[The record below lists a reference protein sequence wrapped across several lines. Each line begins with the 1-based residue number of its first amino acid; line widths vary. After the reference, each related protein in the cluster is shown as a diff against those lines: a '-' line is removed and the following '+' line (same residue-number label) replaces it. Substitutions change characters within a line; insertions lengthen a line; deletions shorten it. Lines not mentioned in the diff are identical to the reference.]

1 MTRIGLLGCGSW
13 GTTLA
18 QILAKKGETVN
29 AWHYRKDFV
38 EAIRFSRV
46 NPLIPD
52 INLDEKISFHYNIN
66 DVLNGSEILILSVP
80 SSAMRETLE
89 KISNNIHPEIKIV
102 NTSKGFELKTLMS
115 MSEIIL
121 ETLNIN
127 DDQIITFYGPSHSEE
142 VIKNLPTAMVSACAN
157 ENNSKII
164 QNLFSTENLRI
175 YTSKD
180 TRGVEIGGSLKNV
193 IAIASGICHGI
204 GYGDNANAALITR
217 GLHEIT
223 KLGIAMGAKEQT
235 FYGLSGIGDLIA
247 TCLSTHSR
255 NRHVGDEISK
265 GKSLEEIISSMG
277 MVAEGVNTTKV
288 VQELSKKHNI
298 EMPIS
303 NSVYEVLFLSKDP
316 KTSVKN
322 LMTRKLK
329 KERFVE

>member
-1 MTRIGLLGCGSW
+1 MTKIGLLGCGSW

-38 EAIRFSRV
+38 DAISESRV
-46 NPLIPD
+46 NPLLPD

-102 NTSKGFELKTLMS
+102 NTSKGFELNTLMS

-193 IAIASGICHGI
+193 IAIASGICNGI

-223 KLGIAMGAKEQT
+223 KLGNCNG
-235 FYGLSGIGDLIA
+235 G
-247 TCLSTHSR
+247 
-255 NRHVGDEISK
+255 
-265 GKSLEEIISSMG
+265 
-277 MVAEGVNTTKV
+277 
-288 VQELSKKHNI
+288 
-298 EMPIS
+298 
-303 NSVYEVLFLSKDP
+303 
-316 KTSVKN
+316 
-322 LMTRKLK
+322 
-329 KERFVE
+329 

>member
-52 INLDEKISFHYNIN
+52 IKLDEKISFHYNIN

-102 NTSKGFELKTLMS
+102 NTSKGFELNTLMS

-157 ENNSKII
+157 ENHSKII

-180 TRGVEIGGSLKNV
+180 MRGVEIGGSLKNV

-288 VQELSKKHNI
+288 VHELSKKHNI

-303 NSVYEVLFLSKDP
+303 NSVYEVY
-316 KTSVKN
+316 
-322 LMTRKLK
+322 LK
-329 KERFVE
+329 EEILK

>member
-38 EAIRFSRV
+38 DAIRFSRV
-46 NPLIPD
+46 NPLLPD

-102 NTSKGFELKTLMS
+102 NTSKGFELNTLMS

-180 TRGVEIGGSLKNV
+180 MRGVEIGGSLKNV
-193 IAIASGICHGI
+193 IAIASGICNGI

-288 VQELSKKHNI
+288 VHELSKKHNI

-303 NSVYEVLFLSKDP
+303 NSVYEVLFMRRDP

-322 LMTRKLK
+322 LMIK
-329 KERFVE
+329 KT

>member
-38 EAIRFSRV
+38 DAIRFSRV

-102 NTSKGFELKTLMS
+102 NTSKGFELNTLMS

-180 TRGVEIGGSLKNV
+180 MRGVEIGGSLKNV
-193 IAIASGICHGI
+193 IAIASGICNGI

-288 VQELSKKHNI
+288 VHELSKKHNI

-303 NSVYEVLFLSKDP
+303 NSVYEVLFMRRDP

-322 LMTRKLK
+322 LNDQKA
-329 KERFVE
+329 

>member
-38 EAIRFSRV
+38 DAIRFSRV

-102 NTSKGFELKTLMS
+102 NTSKGFELNTLMS

-180 TRGVEIGGSLKNV
+180 MRGVEIGGSLKNV

-288 VQELSKKHNI
+288 VHELSKKHNI

-303 NSVYEVLFLSKDP
+303 NSVYEVLFKRRDP
-316 KTSVKN
+316 KSK
-322 LMTRKLK
+322 R
-329 KERFVE
+329 

>member
-1 MTRIGLLGCGSW
+1 MKNKKKMTRIGLLGCGSW

-80 SSAMRETLE
+80 SSAMRETLD

-102 NTSKGFELKTLMS
+102 NTSKGFELNTLMS

-157 ENNSKII
+157 ENYSKII

-180 TRGVEIGGSLKNV
+180 MRGVEIGGSLKNV

-288 VQELSKKHNI
+288 VHELSKKHNI

-303 NSVYEVLFLSKDP
+303 NSVYESY
-316 KTSVKN
+316 
-322 LMTRKLK
+322 LK
-329 KERFVE
+329 EETLK

>member
-38 EAIRFSRV
+38 DAIRLSKV
-46 NPLIPD
+46 NPLLPD
-52 INLDEKISFHYNIN
+52 TNLDEKISFHYNIN
-66 DVLNGSEILILSVP
+66 SVLNGSEILILSVP

-89 KISNNIHPEIKIV
+89 KISNNIQPEIKIV
-102 NTSKGFELKTLMS
+102 NTSKGFELNTLMS

-157 ENNSKII
+157 EKNSQII

-180 TRGVEIGGSLKNV
+180 MRGVEIGGSLKNV
-193 IAIASGICHGI
+193 IAIASGICNGI

-288 VQELSKKHNI
+288 VHELSKKHNI

-303 NSVYEVLFLSKDP
+303 NSVYEVLFMRRDP

-329 KERFVE
+329 KERLRE

>member
-38 EAIRFSRV
+38 DAIRFSRV
-46 NPLIPD
+46 NPLLPD
-52 INLDEKISFHYNIN
+52 INLDQKISFHYNIN

-102 NTSKGFELKTLMS
+102 NTSKGFELNTLMS

-164 QNLFSTENLRI
+164 QNLFSTEDLRI

-180 TRGVEIGGSLKNV
+180 MRGVEIGGSLKNV
-193 IAIASGICHGI
+193 IAIASGICNGI

-223 KLGIAMGAKEQT
+223 KLGIAMGAEEQT

-288 VQELSKKHNI
+288 VHELSKKYNI

-303 NSVYEVLFLSKDP
+303 NSVYEVLFMKRDP

-322 LMTRKLK
+322 LMIRKLK
-329 KERFVE
+329 MERLQ

>member
-18 QILAKKGETVN
+18 QILAKKGETVK

-52 INLDEKISFHYNIN
+52 IKLDEKISFHNNIN

-180 TRGVEIGGSLKNV
+180 MRGVEIGGSLKNI

-288 VQELSKKHNI
+288 VHELSKKHNI

-303 NSVYEVLFLSKDP
+303 NSVYEVLFMSRDP

-322 LMTRKLK
+322 LMIRKLK
-329 KERFVE
+329 MERLLE

>member
-38 EAIRFSRV
+38 DAISECRV
-46 NPLIPD
+46 NPLLPD
-52 INLDEKISFHYNIN
+52 IKLDEKISFHYNIN

-80 SSAMRETLE
+80 SSAMRETLD

-102 NTSKGFELKTLMS
+102 NTSKGFELNTLMS

-180 TRGVEIGGSLKNV
+180 MRGVEIGGSLKNV

-288 VQELSKKHNI
+288 VHELSKKHNI

-303 NSVYEVLFLSKDP
+303 NSVYEVLFMRRDP

-329 KERFVE
+329 MERLR

>member
-29 AWHYRKDFV
+29 AWHYRRDFV
-38 EAIRFSRV
+38 NAISESRI
-46 NPLIPD
+46 NPLLPD
-52 INLDEKISFHYNIN
+52 INLDENISFHYDIN

-80 SSAMRETLE
+80 SNAMRETLE
-89 KISNNIHPEIKIV
+89 KISNNIHHEIKIV
-102 NTSKGFELKTLMS
+102 NTAKGFELNTLMS

-180 TRGVEIGGSLKNV
+180 MRGVEIGGSLKNV
-193 IAIASGICHGI
+193 IAIASGICNGI

-223 KLGIAMGAKEQT
+223 KLGIAMGAEEQT

-255 NRHVGDEISK
+255 NRYVGDEISK

-288 VQELSKKHNI
+288 VHELSKKHNI

-303 NSVYEVLFLSKDP
+303 NSVYEVLFMRRDP

-322 LMTRKLK
+322 LMIRKLK
-329 KERFVE
+329 MERLRE

>member
-38 EAIRFSRV
+38 DKISESRV

-52 INLDEKISFHYNIN
+52 INLDKKISFHYNIN

-80 SSAMRETLE
+80 SSAMRETLV

-180 TRGVEIGGSLKNV
+180 MRGVEIGGSLKNV
-193 IAIASGICHGI
+193 IAIASGICNGI

-223 KLGIAMGAKEQT
+223 KLGIAMGAEEQT

-288 VQELSKKHNI
+288 VHELSKKHNI

-303 NSVYEVLFLSKDP
+303 KSVYEVLFMRRDP

-329 KERFVE
+329 KERFGE

>member
-38 EAIRFSRV
+38 DAISESRV
-46 NPLIPD
+46 NPLLPD
-52 INLDEKISFHYNIN
+52 IKLDEKISFHYNIN

-80 SSAMRETLE
+80 SSAMRETLD
-89 KISNNIHPEIKIV
+89 KISNNIHPEMKIV
-102 NTSKGFELKTLMS
+102 NTSKGFELNTLMS

-180 TRGVEIGGSLKNV
+180 MRGVEIGGSLKNV
-193 IAIASGICHGI
+193 IAIASGICNGI

-329 KERFVE
+329 KERFGE

>member
-38 EAIRFSRV
+38 DAIRFSRV
-46 NPLIPD
+46 NPLLPD

-66 DVLNGSEILILSVP
+66 NVLNGSEILILSVP

-102 NTSKGFELKTLMS
+102 NTSKGFELNTLMS

-180 TRGVEIGGSLKNV
+180 MRGVEIGGSLKNV
-193 IAIASGICHGI
+193 IAIASGICNGI

-288 VQELSKKHNI
+288 VHELSKKHNI

-303 NSVYEVLFLSKDP
+303 NSVYEVLFMSRDP
-316 KTSVKN
+316 KKSVKN
-322 LMTRKLK
+322 LMIRKLK
-329 KERFVE
+329 MERLLE

>member
-1 MTRIGLLGCGSW
+1 MTSIGLLGCGSW

-38 EAIRFSRV
+38 DAIRFSRV
-46 NPLIPD
+46 NPLLPD
-52 INLDEKISFHYNIN
+52 TSLDKKISFHYNIN

-89 KISNNIHPEIKIV
+89 KISNSIHPEIKIV
-102 NTSKGFELKTLMS
+102 NTSKGFELNTLMS

-164 QNLFSTENLRI
+164 QNLFSTESLRI
-175 YTSKD
+175 YTSID

-193 IAIASGICHGI
+193 IAIASGICNGI

-288 VQELSKKHNI
+288 VHELSKKYNI

-303 NSVYEVLFLSKDP
+303 NSVYEVLFMRRDP

-322 LMTRKLK
+322 LMIRKLK
-329 KERFVE
+329 MERLQ

>member
-38 EAIRFSRV
+38 DAISESRV
-46 NPLIPD
+46 NPLLPD
-52 INLDEKISFHYNIN
+52 IKLDEKISFHYNIN

-80 SSAMRETLE
+80 SNAMRETLD
-89 KISNNIHPEIKIV
+89 KISNNIHPEMKIV
-102 NTSKGFELKTLMS
+102 NTSKGFELNTLMS

-121 ETLNIN
+121 DTLNIN

-180 TRGVEIGGSLKNV
+180 MRGVEIGGSLKNV
-193 IAIASGICHGI
+193 IAIASGICNGI

-288 VQELSKKHNI
+288 VHELSKKHNI

-303 NSVYEVLFLSKDP
+303 NSVYEVLFKRRDP

-322 LMTRKLK
+322 LMIRKLK
-329 KERFVE
+329 MERLQ

>member
-18 QILAKKGETVN
+18 QILAKKGNTVN

-38 EAIRFSRV
+38 DAIRSSRV
-46 NPLIPD
+46 NPLLPD
-52 INLDEKISFHYNIN
+52 INLDEKIYFHYNIN
-66 DVLNGSEILILSVP
+66 DVLNDSEILILSVP
-80 SSAMRETLE
+80 SNAMRETLE
-89 KISNNIHPEIKIV
+89 KIANNIHPEIKIV
-102 NTSKGFELKTLMS
+102 NTSKGFELNTLMS

-157 ENNSKII
+157 ENHSKII

-180 TRGVEIGGSLKNV
+180 MRGVEIGGSLKNV

-288 VQELSKKHNI
+288 VHELSKKHNI

-303 NSVYEVLFLSKDP
+303 NSVYEVLFMSRDP
-316 KTSVKN
+316 KMSVKN

-329 KERFVE
+329 MERLLE

>member
-1 MTRIGLLGCGSW
+1 MKKIGLLGCGSW

-18 QILAKKGETVN
+18 QILAKKGENVF
-29 AWHYRKDFV
+29 AWHYRKDF
-38 EAIRFSRV
+38 IDSISLSRV
-46 NPLIPD
+46 NPLLPTID
-52 INLDEKISFHYNIN
+52 LDEKISFHHNIN
-66 DVLNGSEILILSVP
+66 DVICGSEILILSVP

-89 KISNNIHPEIKIV
+89 KISKNIHPEIKIV
-102 NTSKGFELKTLMS
+102 NTSKGFELNTLMS

-121 ETLNIN
+121 EILNI
-127 DDQIITFYGPSHSEE
+127 DQDQIITLYGPSHSEE
-142 VIKNLPTAMVSACAN
+142 VIKNLPTAMVSACTN
-157 ENNSKII
+157 ESNSKII
-164 QNLFSTENLRI
+164 QSLFSTENLRI

-180 TRGVEIGGSLKNV
+180 IRGVEIGGSLKNV
-193 IAIASGICHGI
+193 IAIASGICNGI

-247 TCLSTHSR
+247 TCLSKHSR

-265 GKSLEEIISSMG
+265 GKDLEEIISSMG

-288 VQELSKKHNI
+288 VHQLSNKFEI

-303 NSVYEVLFLSKDP
+303 NSVYEVLFMKRNP
-316 KTSVKN
+316 KISVKD
-322 LMTRKLK
+322 LMIRKLK
-329 KERFVE
+329 KESIQD

>member
-38 EAIRFSRV
+38 DKISESRV

-52 INLDEKISFHYNIN
+52 INLDKKISFHYNIN

-180 TRGVEIGGSLKNV
+180 MRGVEIGGSLKNV
-193 IAIASGICHGI
+193 IAIASGICNGI

-223 KLGIAMGAKEQT
+223 KLGIAMGAEEQT

-288 VQELSKKHNI
+288 VHELSKKHNI

-303 NSVYEVLFLSKDP
+303 NSVYEVLFMRRDP

-329 KERFVE
+329 KERFGE

>member
-38 EAIRFSRV
+38 DAISESRV
-46 NPLIPD
+46 NPLLPD
-52 INLDEKISFHYNIN
+52 IKLDEKISFHYNIN

-80 SSAMRETLE
+80 SSAMRETLD
-89 KISNNIHPEIKIV
+89 KISNNIHPEMKIV
-102 NTSKGFELKTLMS
+102 NTSKGFELNTLMS

-121 ETLNIN
+121 DTLNIN

-180 TRGVEIGGSLKNV
+180 MRGVEIGGSLKNV

-288 VQELSKKHNI
+288 VHELSKKHNI

-303 NSVYEVLFLSKDP
+303 NSVYEVLFMRRDP

-329 KERFVE
+329 MERLR

>member
-102 NTSKGFELKTLMS
+102 NTSKGFELNTLMS

-180 TRGVEIGGSLKNV
+180 MRGVEIGGSLKNV
-193 IAIASGICHGI
+193 IAIASGICNGI

-288 VQELSKKHNI
+288 VHELSKKHNI

-303 NSVYEVLFLSKDP
+303 NSVYEVLFKRRDP

-322 LMTRKLK
+322 LMIRKLK
-329 KERFVE
+329 MERLQ

>member
-38 EAIRFSRV
+38 DAISESRV
-46 NPLIPD
+46 NPLLPD
-52 INLDEKISFHYNIN
+52 IKLDEKISFHYNIN

-80 SSAMRETLE
+80 SSAMRETLD
-89 KISNNIHPEIKIV
+89 KISNNIHPEMKIV
-102 NTSKGFELKTLMS
+102 NTSKGFELNTLMS

-121 ETLNIN
+121 DTLNIN

-164 QNLFSTENLRI
+164 QNLFSTEDLRI

-180 TRGVEIGGSLKNV
+180 MRGVEIGGSLKNV
-193 IAIASGICHGI
+193 IAIASGICNGI

-288 VQELSKKHNI
+288 VHELSKKHNI

-329 KERFVE
+329 KERFGE